1 MFTGIHE
8 LSVVV
13 SAVLSVA
20 IGSIW
25 YSPLLFGKPWMRAA
39 GLTVED
45 EKLTGAEAFLLT
57 AKGVF
62 LQTIFFFAVA
72 ALMTSAES
80 LLTLGALL
88 GILLAS
94 FMVSAVVW
102 ERRPLSY
109 LLIHAGYGVLALA
122 TGIGVIAYWP
132 W

>member
-8 LSVVV
+8 LSVLV

-25 YSPLLFGKPWMRAA
+25 YSPLLFGTPWMRAA
-39 GLTVED
+39 GLTLED
-45 EKLTGAEAFLLT
+45 EELTGTEAFLLT
-57 AKGVF
+57 VKGVF
-62 LQTIFFFAVA
+62 LQTVFFFAVA
-72 ALMTSAES
+72 VLMTQAES

-88 GILLAS
+88 SILLVS

-109 LLIHAGYGVLALA
+109 LIIHAGYGIIALA
-122 TGIGVIAYWP
+122 TGIGIMAYWP

>member
-8 LSVVV
+8 LSVFV

-25 YSPLLFGKPWMRAA
+25 YSPLLFGKSWMRSA
-39 GLTVED
+39 GLTLED
-45 EKLTGAEAFLLT
+45 EELTSMEAFLLT
-57 AKGVF
+57 VKGVL
-62 LQTIFFFAVA
+62 LQTVFFFAVA
-72 ALMTSAES
+72 VLMTQAES
-80 LLTLGALL
+80 LVTLGTLL
-88 GILLAS
+88 SVLLVS

-109 LLIHAGYGVLALA
+109 LLIHAGYGILALA
-122 TGIGVIAYWP
+122 VGIGIIAYWP

>member
-8 LSVVV
+8 LSVLV

-25 YSPLLFGKPWMRAA
+25 YSPLLFGRPWMRAA

-45 EKLTGAEAFLLT
+45 EELSGTEAFLLT
-57 AKGVF
+57 VKGVL
-62 LQTIFFFAVA
+62 LQTVFFFAVA
-72 ALMTSAES
+72 ALMSQAES

-88 GILLAS
+88 SVLLVS

-122 TGIGVIAYWP
+122 TGIGIIAYWP